1 MKVLLRNWTA
11 DFNPRRALA
20 LLFGSK
26 AKALPGLKLAV
37 RRGACATLLALAA
50 SIAPAQTTLEHGADV
65 FAKTCAS
72 GYCHGP
78 NGAGGGAPKLA
89 GRGFDEALIIST
101 TRAGVEG
108 TAMRGY
114 GTVLARPDFNAVV
127 AYVASLNGI
136 EPKTTGAEAKPR
148 ALSPQAVRGRDL
160 FFDSVRGVARCSTC
174 HEADG
179 MGIAVAPIK
188 TVPRDLRNLPA
199 PDVRSAEVGG
209 DRFPALIVS
218 QGGRRTVLYDL
229 TTLPPVMRTVEAA
242 SLHIDGPAAWRHPT
256 AAYNDS
262 ELGSILDFLRSAI
275 H

>member
-1 MKVLLRNWTA
+1 MRAYLHRLKPVPPTDMRFAGFSLFLL
-11 DFNPRRALA
+11 
-20 LLFGSK
+20 
-26 AKALPGLKLAV
+26 
-37 RRGACATLLALAA
+37 LLAAT
-50 SIAPAQTTLEHGADV
+50 IAPGQTILEHGADV

-89 GRGFDEALIIST
+89 GRGFDEALILST
-101 TRAGVEG
+101 TRAGVDG

-136 EPKTTGAEAKPR
+136 EPRITGAESKPR
-148 ALSPQAVRGRDL
+148 ALSAEAARGREL

-174 HEADG
+174 HEAGG
-179 MGIAVAPIK
+179 MGIAVAGIK
-188 TVPRDLRNLPA
+188 KVPPELRNLA
-199 PDVRSAEVGG
+199 TPDVRIAVVDG

-218 QGGRRTVLYDL
+218 QGGRRTVVYDL
-229 TTLPPVMRTVEAA
+229 TTLPPVMRTVDATA
-242 SLHIDGPAAWRHPT
+242 LKIDGPAAWHHPT
-256 AAYNDS
+256 AAYNDA
-262 ELGSILDFLRSAI
+262 ELAAILDFLRATI

>member
-1 MKVLLRNWTA
+1 LKFSLL
-11 DFNPRRALA
+11 L
-20 LLFGSK
+20 
-26 AKALPGLKLAV
+26 V
-37 RRGACATLLALAA
+37 AA
-50 SIAPAQTTLEHGADV
+50 SIAPAQTILDHGADV

-89 GRGFDEALIIST
+89 GRGFDEGLIMSI
-101 TRAGVEG
+101 TRAGVDG
-108 TAMRGY
+108 TSMRGY

-136 EPKTTGAEAKPR
+136 EPRATAPEPKSR
-148 ALSPQAVRGRDL
+148 ALSAQAARGRELFFDAVRGV
-160 FFDSVRGVARCSTC
+160 SRCSTC

-188 TVPRDLRNLPA
+188 SLPRDLRA
-199 PDVRSAEVGG
+199 VASDRVRMALIDG

-218 QGGRRTVLYDL
+218 QGGRRTVVFDL
-229 TTLPPVMRTVEAA
+229 TTLPPVLRTVDAG
-242 SLHIDGPAAWRHPT
+242 SLKIDGPAQWRHPT

-262 ELGSILDFLRSAI
+262 ELGSILDFLIATREK
-275 H
+275 

>member
-1 MKVLLRNWTA
+1 M
-11 DFNPRRALA
+11 
-20 LLFGSK
+20 
-26 AKALPGLKLAV
+26 
-37 RRGACATLLALAA
+37 
-50 SIAPAQTTLEHGADV
+50 LEHGADV
-65 FAKTCAS
+65 FAKSCAS

-78 NGAGGGAPKLA
+78 NGAGGGAPKLS
-89 GRGFDEALIIST
+89 GRGFDESLITSI

-136 EPKTTGAEAKPR
+136 EPRAIAAEAKPR
-148 ALSPQAVRGRDL
+148 VLSPQAARGREL

-179 MGIAVAPIK
+179 MGIPVAPIK

-199 PDVRSAEVGG
+199 PDIRIAVVDG
-209 DRFPALIVS
+209 DRFPALLVS

-229 TTLPPVMRTVEAA
+229 TTLPPVMRTVDAA
-242 SLHIDGPAAWRHPT
+242 TLKLDGPAEWRHPT
-256 AAYNDS
+256 AVYNDS
-262 ELGSILDFLRSAI
+262 ELQSILDFLRAMV

>member
-1 MKVLLRNWTA
+1 M
-11 DFNPRRALA
+11 
-20 LLFGSK
+20 
-26 AKALPGLKLAV
+26 
-37 RRGACATLLALAA
+37 
-50 SIAPAQTTLEHGADV
+50 LEHGAEV

-89 GRGFDEALIIST
+89 GRGFDEALITSI

-127 AYVASLNGI
+127 AYVASVNGI
-136 EPKTTGAEAKPR
+136 EPRNTATDAKPR
-148 ALSPQAVRGRDL
+148 ALSAQAARGREL
-160 FFDSVRGVARCSTC
+160 FFDSVRGVARCATC

-179 MGIAVAPIK
+179 MGIAVAPMK
-188 TVPRDLRNLPA
+188 SVPRDLRA
-199 PDVRSAEVGG
+199 VSSDRVRSAAVDG

-218 QGGRRTVLYDL
+218 QGGRRTVVYDL
-229 TTLPPVMRTVEAA
+229 TTLPPVLRTVDAG
-242 SLHIDGPAAWRHPT
+242 SLKIDGPAGWQHPT
-256 AAYNDS
+256 AAYNES
-262 ELGSILDFLRSAI
+262 ELESILDYLRSVI